1 MSTKANTKDDGPAN
15 APDGKRDGKKKGDP
29 CEFINPPNLLLAK
42 VTHDPNLKSIRNLTE
57 SNFKLDKTR
66 LRKMKTLITEN
77 QERCV
82 NALNKK
88 IQQIEQVYRD
98 LQKGTLPEP
107 KPFIEECKDIH
118 SAAKALDHIP
128 VIRIT
133 ASLLRY
139 LQTQAA
145 DQVMEPAIISAHLDA
160 LFNRNALDQKLDAP
174 TKLVLTAL
182 ETLVDHATAAQKSES

>member
-1 MSTKANTKDDGPAN
+1 MTTKANTKDDGPEKP
-15 APDGKRDGKKKGDP
+15 PDGKRHGQKKGDP

-42 VTHDPNLKSIRNLTE
+42 VTHDPNLEKIRNLTE

-66 LRKMKTLITEN
+66 LQKMKMLITDN
-77 QERCV
+77 QKRCV
-82 NALNKK
+82 NALNMK

-98 LQKGTLPEP
+98 LQKGTLPEQ
-107 KPFIEECKDIH
+107 KPFIEQCKDIH

-139 LQTQAA
+139 LQGHAT
-145 DQVMEPAIISAHLDA
+145 DRPLEPAIISAHLDA
-160 LFNRNALDQKLDAP
+160 LFNRNALNQKLDAP

-182 ETLVDHATAAQKSES
+182 ETLVDHATAAQS

>member
-1 MSTKANTKDDGPAN
+1 MNIQANTKEPAKE
-15 APDGKRDGKKKGDP
+15 PDGKRDGQKKGDP
-29 CEFINPPNLLLAK
+29 CEFIDPPNLLLAK
-42 VTHDPNLKSIRNLTE
+42 VTNDPTLKEVRNLTE

-77 QERCV
+77 QERCIS
-82 NALNKK
+82 ALNKK

-98 LQKGTLPEP
+98 LQQGTLPQQQE
-107 KPFIEECKDIH
+107 FIDQCNDIH
-118 SAAKALDHIP
+118 AAAKALDHIP

-139 LQTQAA
+139 IQNHTAA
-145 DQVMEPAIISAHLDA
+145 QPMEPSIIIAHLDA

-182 ETLVDHATAAQKSES
+182 ETLVDHTTVAKS

>member
-1 MSTKANTKDDGPAN
+1 MNTKATTENEGQAKASV
-15 APDGKRDGKKKGDP
+15 GKRDGQKKGDP

-42 VTHDPNLKSIRNLTE
+42 VTHDPSLKSIRNLAE
-57 SNFKLDKTR
+57 SNFTLDKKR

-77 QERCV
+77 QERCTST
-82 NALNKK
+82 LNKK

-98 LQKGTLPEP
+98 LQKGTLPEQRS
-107 KPFIEECKDIH
+107 FIGQCKDIH
-118 SAAKALDHIP
+118 AAAKVLDHMP

-139 LQTQAA
+139 LQNHKAQ
-145 DQVMEPAIISAHLDA
+145 QPMEPAIISAHLDA
-160 LFNRNALDQKLDAP
+160 LFNRNALDLKLDAP

-182 ETLVDHATAAQKSES
+182 ETLVDHATAASS